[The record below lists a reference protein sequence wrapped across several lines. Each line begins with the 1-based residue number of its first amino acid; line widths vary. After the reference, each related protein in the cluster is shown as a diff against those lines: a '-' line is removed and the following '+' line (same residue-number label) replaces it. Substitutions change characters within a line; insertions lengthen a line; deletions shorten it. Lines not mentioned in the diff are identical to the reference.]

1 MATLE
6 TIFPVRSTG
15 ERKRRLQ
22 RRLPSPAERG
32 LAGLLH
38 EVDSAL
44 ERMAEGSY
52 GLCQECHEPVEQD
65 RLLADP
71 SCGGLF
77 RPPNRPGMGRVAAD
91 STRLRGTAQFCRK
104 SACAGGW
111 ETSYHYACRSVSGD
125 YCDLIPSD
133 GQLFFVL
140 GTSRARG
147 WPRPC

>member
-6 TIFPVRSTG
+6 PSFLHDQLE

-22 RRLPSPAERG
+22 AAIAVAPPNAG

-44 ERMAEGSY
+44 AHMAQGSY

-71 SCGGLF
+71 LVRYCLDHLTVPE
-77 RPPNRPGMGRVAAD
+77 RAA
-91 STRLRGTAQFCRK
+91 AQRDLDLA
-104 SACAGGW
+104 SA
-111 ETSYHYACRSVSGD
+111 V
-125 YCDLIPSD
+125 
-133 GQLFFVL
+133 
-140 GTSRARG
+140 
-147 WPRPC
+147 PRPLLT